1 MTDDFLIDIRSQ
13 PETLKSALDTLRPR
27 LDDVVDFGPCHRV
40 VLTGSGDS
48 LIAATALEGLFR
60 AVLSAEVRAVSSLD
74 AAAFEP
80 ADHSTLL
87 VAVSVSGEVSRT
99 IEAALRFRHAG
110 AVTAAV
116 TANPSARL
124 GTVCDHTVEMPKPLV
139 RSIPHARDYTAS
151 LLALLVVAE
160 RLHGQRLAPID
171 AWIDVSSEVIESS
184 LDWAERLEPHN
195 QRTWFLGAGPDR
207 ATAMYGALKFWE
219 AGGMDAAWDD
229 LEEFAHGSHILIRP
243 GDRAFIA
250 TANGR
255 GLVQAAEIAKGLGEI
270 DVPAVVISDG
280 TCPDDVPTVRLPSLG
295 GAVWQPLV
303 SCLPVQAITR
313 RAAAVGAVDIH
324 DPYFGR
330 EYGPLLDRIYT
341 GWTKGSLV
349 SPAAT
354 PGADGSSQ
362 SPPGGGR

>member
-13 PETLKSALDTLRPR
+13 PETLKSTLDTLRQQ
-27 LDDVVDFGPCHRV
+27 LEDVEDFGTRRRV

-80 ADHSTLL
+80 ADDSTLL
-87 VAVSVSGEVSRT
+87 VAISVSGEVSRT
-99 IEAALRFRHAG
+99 IEAALRFRDAG

-124 GTVCDHTVEMPKPLV
+124 GTVCDHTIEMPKPLV

-160 RLHGQRLAPID
+160 RLHGRRLAPID
-171 AWIDVSSEVIESS
+171 AWIDVSSEVIDSS
-184 LDWAERLEPHN
+184 LDWAERLVPHD

-229 LEEFAHGSHILIRP
+229 LEEFAHGSHILMRP
-243 GDRAFIA
+243 GDRVFIA
-250 TANGR
+250 TADGR
-255 GLVQAAEIAKGLGEI
+255 GLARAVEMIEGLREM

-280 TCPDDVPTVRLPSLG
+280 TCPGDVHTIRLPSLG

-313 RAAAVGAVDIH
+313 RAALVSGIDIH

-341 GWTKGSLV
+341 GWTKHSLV

-362 SPPGGGR
+362 SPPPGGS

>member
-13 PETLKSALDTLRPR
+13 PETLKSALDTFRRR
-27 LDDVVDFGPCHRV
+27 LEDVEDFGTHRRV

-48 LIAATALEGLFR
+48 LIAATALESLFR
-60 AVLSAEVRAVSSLD
+60 AVLGAEVRAVSSLD

-80 ADHSTLL
+80 ADDSTLL
-87 VAVSVSGEVSRT
+87 VAISVSGEVSRT
-99 IEAALRFRHAG
+99 IEAALRFRDAG
-110 AVTAAV
+110 AVTVAV
-116 TANPSARL
+116 TANPSAPL
-124 GTVCDHTVEMPKPLV
+124 GTTCDHTIEMPKPLV

-151 LLALLVVAE
+151 LLALLAVAE

-171 AWIDVSSEVIESS
+171 AWIAASPTVIDSS
-184 LDWAERLEPHN
+184 LDWAERLEAHD

-243 GDRAFIA
+243 GDRVFIA

-255 GLVQAAEIAKGLGEI
+255 GLARALEIVEGLKQM
-270 DVPAVVISDG
+270 DVPAVVITDG
-280 TCPDDVPTVRLPSLG
+280 GCPGDVHTIRLPSLG

-313 RAAAVGAVDIH
+313 RAALVTGLDIH

-341 GWTKGSLV
+341 GWTKHSPV
-349 SPAAT
+349 SPAGT
-354 PGADGSSQ
+354 PEADGSHE
-362 SPPGGGR
+362 SPPGGGP

>member
-1 MTDDFLIDIRSQ
+1 MTDDLLIDIRSQ
-13 PETLKSALDTLRPR
+13 PETLKSTLDTLRRR
-27 LDDVVDFGPCHRV
+27 LEDVDDFGICRRV

-48 LIAATALEGLFR
+48 LIAAAALEGLFR

-80 ADHSTLL
+80 ADDSTLL
-87 VAVSVSGEVSRT
+87 VAISVSGEVSRT
-99 IEAALRFRHAG
+99 IEAALRFRDAG

-124 GTVCDHTVEMPKPLV
+124 GAVCDHTIEMPKPLV

-160 RLHGQRLAPID
+160 RLHGERLAPID
-171 AWIDVSSEVIESS
+171 AWIDVSPPVIDAS
-184 LDWAERLEPHN
+184 LDWAEQLEPHH

-229 LEEFAHGSHILIRP
+229 LEEFAHGSHILLRP
-243 GDRAFIA
+243 GDRVFIA
-250 TANGR
+250 TADGR
-255 GLVQAAEIAKGLGEI
+255 GLARAVEMIEGFREM

-280 TCPDDVPTVRLPSLG
+280 DCPDDVYAIRLPSLG

-303 SCLPVQAITR
+303 SCLPVQAITH
-313 RAAAVGAVDIH
+313 RAALVRGIDIH

-330 EYGPLLDRIYT
+330 QYGPLLDRIYT
-341 GWTKGSLV
+341 GWTKHSLV
-349 SPAAT
+349 NPATTAE
-354 PGADGSSQ
+354 ADESSER
-362 SPPGGGR
+362 SPGGGA